1 MKKTDIGR
9 TARRLVSLALA
20 AVFCVLPLASCK
32 KGDAKSDDDDKV
44 YTAGDIAMSTENF
57 TISRAEVSYIFYQN
71 YNEFVNNNS
80 ETVNMYNID
89 TNSSLKTQ
97 EYHDGIT
104 WFRYFADAT
113 VDYMKFVL
121 VFCEAARADGLTLD
135 SDDKE
140 AINKAVSS
148 YGEYA
153 ERYGYTVEGLFE
165 KTFNADVNEQVLRE
179 YLEKDALAHKYYYD
193 LLSSYEYSDSEME
206 AFAEENPYRF
216 KSIDYIYYTFD
227 EDNDEGAKESA
238 AQLAAINDA
247 EQFKAYIEN
256 YAENEHPGDEVFSID
271 KYTVKYAARN
281 EYSDF
286 SKWAF
291 DGAHAGETYTVSND
305 VDGTYSVYLLVS
317 EPSIQEYRTRDFRF
331 IKEYVSGHP
340 SYQKTLEYVNGLLDT
355 WKEGEATEDSFAAL
369 ADTYNKAADNE
380 LGGGL
385 YMNASKSDTTLPEEL
400 KQWLYED
407 GRAAGDTTVVKGD
420 AYYMAVYYI
429 GEDEVQWKLL
439 AKQGLN
445 EKHYQEDYEKLSE
458 KYAVT
463 TDDAVINS
471 LDA

>member
-80 ETVNMYNID
+80 ETVDMYNID

-165 KTFNADVNEQVLRE
+165 KTFNADVNEQVLRA
-179 YLEKDALAHKYYYD
+179 YLEKDALAHKYYYN
-193 LLSSYEYSDSEME
+193 LLASYEYSDSEME
-206 AFAEENPYRF
+206 AFVEENPYRF

-227 EDNDEGAKESA
+227 EDYDDGAKESA
-238 AQLAAINDA
+238 AQLAAISDA

-271 KYTVKYAARN
+271 KYMVKYAARN

-291 DGAHAGETYTVSND
+291 DGAHAGETYTVTND

-317 EPSIQEYRTRDFRF
+317 EPSIQEYRTRNFRF

-445 EKHYQEDYEKLSE
+445 EKHYQEDYEKLSK